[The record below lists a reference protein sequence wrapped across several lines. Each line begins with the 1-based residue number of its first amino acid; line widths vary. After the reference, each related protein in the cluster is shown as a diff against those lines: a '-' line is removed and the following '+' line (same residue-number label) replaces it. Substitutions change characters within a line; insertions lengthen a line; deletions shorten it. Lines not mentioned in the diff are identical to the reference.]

1 MKKSVECIIKYI
13 LIQLA
18 ILLFAV
24 PSVYRV
30 YPHNNYSNAQKA
42 TIVVN
47 SVKRVSQKP
56 LRIIVTS
63 DSGEEYKL
71 PPQIDYEDIKA
82 GEKIDILYV
91 EGIDLYDEKSI
102 IEVKKGST
110 VYKSKAEFISERKVT
125 AIARFSLFFVVECLF
140 IFIAFLR
147 IQHTCEKY
155 YYKDRKINKLLI
167 LDVMTEQI
175 YFFKKE
181 ISDIDEEFKEELT
194 MDLLTTKL
202 SKNKTPLV
210 EQQGK
215 CIIILY
221 GEDSYDIISKQPIK
235 FNYDDS
241 LKLKRYMIAGNEIK
255 FDQMIKY
262 YLL

>member
-71 PPQIDYEDIKA
+71 PPQIDYEDIKT

-102 IEVKKGST
+102 IEVKKAQLFTSQ
-110 VYKSKAEFISERKVT
+110 KL
-125 AIARFSLFFVVECLF
+125 SLFQNERSQQSHV
-140 IFIAFLR
+140 FL
-147 IQHTCEKY
+147 Y
-155 YYKDRKINKLLI
+155 SLL
-167 LDVMTEQI
+167 
-175 YFFKKE
+175 
-181 ISDIDEEFKEELT
+181 
-194 MDLLTTKL
+194 
-202 SKNKTPLV
+202 
-210 EQQGK
+210 
-215 CIIILY
+215 
-221 GEDSYDIISKQPIK
+221 
-235 FNYDDS
+235 
-241 LKLKRYMIAGNEIK
+241 
-255 FDQMIKY
+255 
-262 YLL
+262 